1 MFHWLADNWAG
12 IAVACFIISEILPFI
27 KSIKANGILEGIT
40 QFFKNLSARS

>member
-12 IAVACFIISEILPFI
+12 IAVACFIISEALPLI
-27 KSIKANGILEGIT
+27 KSIKANGILDALV